1 MIDILIVLFCGTRIG
16 RVILGLLI
24 VYFFVALMGWAIVPF
39 LAIIIGG
46 LCIHASIS
54 GIEYCEKGVKMR
66 KTPLIVGSFFLVF
79 ALLFI
84 IGSRYYNEKERLA
97 RKTYHYYVSSKTE
110 ETIDD
115 DTYVPDSVITTK
127 MEKPKSVRA
136 SHPSTS
142 SSQTVSSYYFS
153 SSYLDDGDEE
163 EDDDDNMRGFD
174 PASEDDMEDNGM
186 SRYMENTDDEGWD

>member
-153 SSYLDDGDEE
+153 SSYLDDDDEE

>member
-66 KTPLIVGSFFLVF
+66 KTPLIVGSSFLVF

-115 DTYVPDSVITTK
+115 DTYVPDSVITTE
-127 MEKPKSVRA
+127 MEKPKSVRT
-136 SHPSTS
+136 SRPSTS

-153 SSYLDDGDEE
+153 SSYLDDDEE

>member
-115 DTYVPDSVITTK
+115 DTYVPDSVIITK
-127 MEKPKSVRA
+127 TEKPKAVRA
-136 SHPSTS
+136 GHPSRH
-142 SSQTVSSYYFS
+142 QVSSYASS
-153 SSYLDDGDEE
+153 SSYVDDEE
-163 EDDDDNMRGFD
+163 EYDDDNMRGFD

-186 SRYMENTDDEGWD
+186 SRYLDDDDDEGWD

>member
-24 VYFFVALMGWAIVPF
+24 VYFFVALMVWAIVPF

-127 MEKPKSVRA
+127 MEKPKSVRT
-136 SHPSTS
+136 SRPSTS

-153 SSYLDDGDEE
+153 SSYLDDDEE

>member
-153 SSYLDDGDEE
+153 SSYLDDDE

>member
-153 SSYLDDGDEE
+153 SSYLDDDEE

>member
-84 IGSRYYNEKERLA
+84 IGSRSDWRGKRIIIMYHRR
-97 RKTYHYYVSSKTE
+97 RKRQSM
-110 ETIDD
+110 TIRMCQ
-115 DTYVPDSVITTK
+115 I
-127 MEKPKSVRA
+127 A
-136 SHPSTS
+136 
-142 SSQTVSSYYFS
+142 
-153 SSYLDDGDEE
+153 
-163 EDDDDNMRGFD
+163 
-174 PASEDDMEDNGM
+174 
-186 SRYMENTDDEGWD
+186 

>member
-97 RKTYHYYVSSKTE
+97 WKTYHYYVSSKTE

-115 DTYVPDSVITTK
+115 DTYVPDSVITTE
-127 MEKPKSVRA
+127 MEKPKSVRT
-136 SHPSTS
+136 SRPSTS

-153 SSYLDDGDEE
+153 SSYLDDDEE

>member
-115 DTYVPDSVITTK
+115 DTYVPDSVIITK
-127 MEKPKSVRA
+127 TEKPKAVRT
-136 SHPSTS
+136 SRPSTS

-153 SSYLDDGDEE
+153 SSYLDDDEE

>member
-153 SSYLDDGDEE
+153 SSYLDDDDE

>member
-97 RKTYHYYVSSKTE
+97 RKTYHYYVPSKTE
-110 ETIDD
+110 ETVDD

-153 SSYLDDGDEE
+153 SSYLDDDEE